1 MYTLYTD
8 KPELFKCNIDLE
20 GASISDTKARLVI
33 ESKDISLLFEGEISS
48 DGSCAI
54 KIPKLKDYLKE
65 NKDGIM
71 KLEVIAEDT
80 FFSPWEDT
88 FNLKA
93 SKKVTVEVTSSREEL
108 IKESRPT
115 ISVEVA
121 KKPKTPAKKL
131 VENKKEIKKAKP
143 LTEKHGVVIAKLF
156 ERKGVNL
163 KNINK
168 KSEVVNKILETYLRT
183 YDIKVKPDQLLNE
196 ILLNLK

>member
-33 ESKDISLLFEGEISS
+33 ESKDINLLFEGEISS

-115 ISVEVA
+115 INVEVA
-121 KKPKTPAKKL
+121 KKSTKKL
-131 VENKKEIKKAKP
+131 VENKKEVKKAKP
-143 LTEKHGVVIAKLF
+143 LTDKHGVVIAKLF

-163 KNINK
+163 KNINN
-168 KSEVVNKILETYLRT
+168 KSDVVNVILEKYLST
-183 YDIKVKPDQLLNE
+183 YDVKTKPDQLLNE